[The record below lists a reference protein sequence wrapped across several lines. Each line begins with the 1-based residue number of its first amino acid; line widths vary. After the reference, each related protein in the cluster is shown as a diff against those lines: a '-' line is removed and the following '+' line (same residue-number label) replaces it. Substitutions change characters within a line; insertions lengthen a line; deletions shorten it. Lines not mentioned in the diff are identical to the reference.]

1 MSEKYYLGIDIGTY
15 ESKGVLVNIR
25 GEVISQSAKK
35 HEMIVPQSGWAEHR
49 PIEDWWGDF
58 TFISNDLIKK
68 SGCDPKLIQAVSTS
82 TIGPCMLPVDREGE
96 PLMNAVLYGVDT
108 RAYKEIEYLNKTI
121 GKEKI
126 FKFNGNALTTQQVGP
141 KILWLKNNRPEIFS
155 KTYKI
160 VNGAAFINLKLT
172 GNYAIDH
179 FTGAFTS
186 PLYDIQKQE
195 WSNELL
201 NDLIDLEQLPKLVWT
216 DEIIGEVN
224 KKASKETGL
233 AEGTPVVAGTCDA
246 AAEALSVGVLSPGDM
261 MMMYGSTMFF
271 ISITDTILSDDR
283 LWYAPWL
290 FQGEHSLMAGLA
302 TSGTLTHWFKNNFA
316 KDLQGDDI
324 FIKLAKEAEQSP
336 PGSKGII
343 FLPYFS
349 GERTPIHDTHA
360 KGTFFGLDLTHNRS
374 DMYRSIF
381 EGIAYGTNHVFDT
394 FKELNYIPKN
404 LYSVRGGTKNKIWSQ
419 TTSDIIGL
427 NQILRKTTLGASYGD
442 AFLAAYACG
451 DLKKDD
457 LNNWNGVDYEIEAK
471 NDNNNIYSKGY
482 KNFRK
487 LYENTKNL
495 MKEMDD

>member
-1 MSEKYYLGIDIGTY
+1 M
-15 ESKGVLVNIR
+15 
-25 GEVISQSAKK
+25 
-35 HEMIVPQSGWAEHR
+35 
-49 PIEDWWGDF
+49 
-58 TFISNDLIKK
+58 
-68 SGCDPKLIQAVSTS
+68 
-82 TIGPCMLPVDREGE
+82 
-96 PLMNAVLYGVDT
+96 
-108 RAYKEIEYLNKTI
+108 
-121 GKEKI
+121 
-126 FKFNGNALTTQQVGP
+126 
-141 KILWLKNNRPEIFS
+141 
-155 KTYKI
+155 
-160 VNGAAFINLKLT
+160 T

-271 ISITDTILSDDR
+271 ISITDTILSDER

-290 FQGEHSLMAGLA
+290 FQGEHSLMGGLA

-381 EGIAYGTNHVFDT
+381 EGIAYGTKHVFDT

-404 LYSVRGGTKNKIWSQ
+404 LYSVGGGTKNKIWSQ

-457 LNNWNGVDYEIEAK
+457 INNWNGIDYEIEAK